1 MNVKAIATTAVI
13 ALIAIAIVSRVPAV
27 SKLVFGS

>member
-13 ALIAIAIVSRVPAV
+13 ALVALAIASRIPAV
-27 SKLVFGS
+27 SKLVYGS